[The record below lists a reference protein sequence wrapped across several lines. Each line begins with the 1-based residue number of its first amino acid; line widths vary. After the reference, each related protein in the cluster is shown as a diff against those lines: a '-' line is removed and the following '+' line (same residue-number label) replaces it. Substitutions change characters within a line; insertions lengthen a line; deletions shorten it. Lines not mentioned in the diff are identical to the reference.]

1 MPKIVPIVEGDGE
14 MTATPVLFRK
24 LLDEMNR
31 YDIQVAS
38 PKNAHGRGNLQKT
51 DGLER
56 FVKYA
61 WKEPDCGAI
70 FILLDSED
78 ECPREIARNFSQ
90 RIETLGVL
98 YPVVIACAKRMY
110 ETWFLASIETIVGK
124 DLNGRPGLTNKNLA
138 ISDAESIK
146 SPKGWLNRLFPPGR
160 AYRETADQE
169 ALTRLLDTSLA
180 KERSRSFR
188 RLCHALE
195 QALEAIN
202 TGSKIVTPS
211 FTDSDIKPSATGY
224 TAVRKRGR
232 KRQK

>member
-14 MTATPVLFRK
+14 MTAAPILFRK

-51 DGLER
+51 DGLEK

-70 FILLDSED
+70 VILLDAEQ
-78 ECPREIARNFSQ
+78 ECPKVIAKDFSQ
-90 RIETLGVL
+90 RIIALGVL

-110 ETWFLASIETIVGK
+110 ETWFLASMETIVGK
-124 DLNGRPGLTNKNLA
+124 DLNGRPGLANKNLT
-138 ISDAESIK
+138 ISDVESIK
-146 SPKGWLNRLFPPGR
+146 GPKGWLNDLFPPGR

-169 ALTRLLDTSLA
+169 AMTRLLDTSLA
-180 KERSRSFR
+180 KERSRSFC

-195 QALEAIN
+195 QALEAIDK
-202 TGSKIVTPS
+202 GSKIVTPS
-211 FTDSDIKPSATGY
+211 FTNPDNEPRAMGNTVAG
-224 TAVRKRGR
+224 KRG
-232 KRQK
+232 KGRQ